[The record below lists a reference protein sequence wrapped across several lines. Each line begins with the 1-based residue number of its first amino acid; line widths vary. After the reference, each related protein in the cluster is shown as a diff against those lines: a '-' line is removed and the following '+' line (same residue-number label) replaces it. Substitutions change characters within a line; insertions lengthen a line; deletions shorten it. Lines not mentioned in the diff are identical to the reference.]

1 MGGDLTVSRPD
12 ESGLGALLKLDIP
25 VGLTDAADLTG
36 LERPVRSRAIELKP
50 GQPVYRLLVAEDR
63 KENRQL
69 LVTLLTSWG
78 FDVRAAANGLEAIRI
93 WQTWQPHLIWMD
105 MRMPVMDGHEATRRI
120 KATPQ
125 GRSTIIIALTAS
137 AFEEERELVLAEGCD
152 DYVRKPFRQDEIA
165 DKLARRLGAQFLYEG
180 EASRQVEPGQ
190 SQGALDLAGL
200 PAQELSDLK
209 QAALEADAGKI
220 MRLADRIRE
229 QNPVLALA
237 LADAVNRFDYAA
249 ILSAIQER

>member
-1 MGGDLTVSRPD
+1 M
-12 ESGLGALLKLDIP
+12 
-25 VGLTDAADLTG
+25 
-36 LERPVRSRAIELKP
+36 
-50 GQPVYRLLVAEDR
+50 RLP
-63 KENRQL
+63 
-69 LVTLLTSWG
+69 
-78 FDVRAAANGLEAIRI
+78 I
-93 WQTWQPHLIWMD
+93 
-105 MRMPVMDGHEATRRI
+105 MDGHEATRRI

-137 AFEEERELVLAEGCD
+137 AFEEERELVLADGCD

-165 DKLARRLGAQFLYEG
+165 DKLARHLGAQFLYEG

-190 SQGALDLAGL
+190 LQGALDLAGL

-220 MRLADRIRE
+220 MRLADQIRE
-229 QNPVLALA
+229 QNPALAQA